1 VSRITY
7 LDHAATTPLREE
19 VRDAMLP
26 HLSGLSGNP
35 SSIHAPGRHASAAL
49 REARERVASALG
61 AQPEEIV
68 FTRGGTESD
77 NLAVLGRAAVARR
90 EGRPPVVAHSAIEHS
105 AVLEACRQV
114 EDDGGIRLRLPV
126 TSDGS
131 LDDGAL
137 DAAIAHAP
145 DVLSVMWVNNETGT
159 ILPVPAV
166 ARRASSE
173 GVVLHSDAVQAIGK
187 VPVDV
192 DRVPV
197 SLLTITGHKI
207 GGPRGTGVLF
217 VRRGT
222 ELRPVFHGG
231 GQERGLRP
239 GTEDLAGAV
248 GMAEAVSL
256 AVEEQAAEAERL
268 GALRERLEA
277 RLRDALPGLRVYGAD
292 APRAPH
298 VLAVGL
304 ADDLGRPV
312 VAVVAPQAPG
322 LRLQFVNLLL
332 VEEPVD
338 GEEAVPFEGLE
349 LVLRQRAVHLAR
361 LGVDHR
367 IQALGDPRFRFD
379 SRGIEVGHHIHA
391 HLLRLIGGF
400 SRSPF
405 HS

>member
-35 SSIHAPGRHASAAL
+35 SSIHAPGRRASAAL

-105 AVLEACRQV
+105 AVLEACCQV

-159 ILPVPAV
+159 ILPVPEV

-304 ADDLGRPV
+304 ADCSQELLLAGLDMEGVACSGGSACHSGAAGGEGAASSHVLRALAPDGVRGRAALRFSLGRETTASGVDDAVRATRTV
-312 VAVVAPQAPG
+312 V
-322 LRLQFVNLLL
+322 
-332 VEEPVD
+332 E
-338 GEEAVPFEGLE
+338 
-349 LVLRQRAVHLAR
+349 R
-361 LGVDHR
+361 LGGL
-367 IQALGDPRFRFD
+367 QPEAA
-379 SRGIEVGHHIHA
+379 RG
-391 HLLRLIGGF
+391 
-400 SRSPF
+400 
-405 HS
+405 